1 MNPSTH
7 THTQFYYLDAT
18 KSAFKGGAES
28 DAAINSDVIRAIR
41 KKVLYFSY
49 DSKKDYFTANIKPD
63 YGIQCEHWSICIEDQ
78 HDTEGEP
85 HYVFKLTDG
94 TPSNNDGD
102 CCTHVVRVRYLDFH
116 SVTANED
123 AAMKG
128 TITQAL
134 GYYTVTVKLYGIT
147 PCATPNELKK
157 SIVCSLAT
165 DIHMAYLEAMEKHL
179 PNYAIITKIVSGG

>member
-1 MNPSTH
+1 MNPSTQ
-7 THTQFYYLDAT
+7 TQLYYLDAT

-49 DSKKDYFTANIKPD
+49 DSKKDCFTANIKLD
-63 YGIQCEHWSICIEDQ
+63 HGIQCEHWSICIEDQ

-102 CCTHVVRVRYLDFH
+102 CYTHVVRVRYLDFH

-134 GYYTVTVKLYGIT
+134 GYYTVTVKLGGIT
-147 PCATPNELKK
+147 PCTPPNAIKN
-157 SIVCSLAT
+157 ITRNFAT
-165 DIHMAYLEAMEKHL
+165 DIHKAYLEAMEKHL
-179 PNYAIITKIVSGG
+179 PNYAIVTEIVSGG